1 MKNLGKNMPTDAGVL
16 IDGINLNKK
25 EYENVA
31 KIFNKMAK
39 KYGQRFSSKEDVIN
53 DFKSEMRQHFNAKI
67 DFETAA
73 LRENAKDAPFELI
86 ACRFQKD
93 RPLIFLIIDMDSNSW
108 GIVDEKRFP
117 PLDENSPFLPVSI

>member
-39 KYGQRFSSKEDVIN
+39 KYGQRFSSKEDV
-53 DFKSEMRQHFNAKI
+53 
-67 DFETAA
+67 
-73 LRENAKDAPFELI
+73 
-86 ACRFQKD
+86 
-93 RPLIFLIIDMDSNSW
+93 
-108 GIVDEKRFP
+108 
-117 PLDENSPFLPVSI
+117 